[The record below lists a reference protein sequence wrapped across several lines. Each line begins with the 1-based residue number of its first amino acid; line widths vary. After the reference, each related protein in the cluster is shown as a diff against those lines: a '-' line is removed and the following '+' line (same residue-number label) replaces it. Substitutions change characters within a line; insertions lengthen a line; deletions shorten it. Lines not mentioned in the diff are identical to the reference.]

1 MAIFTET
8 LLGSEAP
15 IPRRQDPGM
24 PQSYRLE
31 EDAFNNEIMQLGF
44 GLPPFS
50 DVGLILC
57 R

>member
-1 MAIFTET
+1 
-8 LLGSEAP
+8 LGSEAP
-15 IPRRQDPGM
+15 ILRRQDPGM